1 MSTSTWNSVR
11 QRLGNRAAVVLAGSI
26 GFAVGGVT
34 LAGALGADDTPVT
47 TPTEVSVSAPDSS
60 IVDST
65 AVDSSIVDSTVVDS
79 SLVDSTIVDSTVVD
93 SSVVDSSLPDSSVP
107 DSSLPDSS
115 VPDSS
120 TPGSLP
126 DSSVPGSSTPGSS
139 VPSNPLPAP
148 FTKTYVSDG
157 GSITVTWTGTSFTLD
172 SINAAAG
179 FDVEIKDQRWD
190 RIRVEFDNGDD
201 DSRIEVRISDDDNSV
216 RVRID

>member
-1 MSTSTWNSVR
+1 MSKSHWSNTR
-11 QRLGNRAAVVLAGSI
+11 QRLGNRAGIVIAGTI
-26 GFAVGGVT
+26 GFAIGGVT

-60 IVDST
+60 VVDSTIVDST
-65 AVDSSIVDSTVVDS
+65 IVDTSIVDT
-79 SLVDSTIVDSTVVD
+79 SLADSTIVDSTVVD
-93 SSVVDSSLPDSSVP
+93 DSLP

-115 VPDSS
+115 DPDSS

-126 DSSVPGSSTPGSS
+126 DSSVPDSSNPSSSTPDSS

-148 FTKTYVSDG
+148 FTKTYDSAG
-157 GSITVTWTGTSFTLD
+157 GSITVTWSGTAFTLD
-172 SINAAAG
+172 SVNAAAG

-201 DSRIEVRISDDDNSV
+201 DSRIEVRISDDDTSV

>member
-1 MSTSTWNSVR
+1 MSKHHWSNTG
-11 QRLGNRAAVVLAGSI
+11 QRLGNRAGIVIAGTI
-26 GFAVGGVT
+26 GFAIGGVT

-60 IVDST
+60 VVDT
-65 AVDSSIVDSTVVDS
+65 SIVDSTVVDTS
-79 SLVDSTIVDSTVVD
+79 IVDSTVVDSTIVDSTVVD
-93 SSVVDSSLPDSSVP
+93 SSLPDN
-107 DSSLPDSS
+107 SLPDSS

-120 TPGSLP
+120 TPGSTPDNSVP
-126 DSSVPGSSTPGSS
+126 DSSTPGSTPGSS

-148 FTKTYVSDG
+148 FTKTYDSAG
-157 GSITVTWTGTSFTLD
+157 GSITVTWTGTAFTLD
-172 SINAAAG
+172 SINAVAG